1 MNPDFEL
8 LVGIVDD
15 NPLVREVTRTFLA
28 KTPVSIVFEAEN
40 GQQCI
45 DKVKSLQQIP
55 DVIILDLEMPV
66 MNGFQTLVILKELW
80 PTIQIIA
87 FSGTEDESK
96 IQTILEAG
104 AEYFLP
110 KCSDPLALAILIR
123 SIHLKLSFQRPH

>member
-15 NPLVREVTRTFLA
+15 NALVREVTRAFLV
-28 KTPVSIVFEAEN
+28 KTPVLVAFEAEN

-45 DKVKSLQQIP
+45 DKLKSLQQIP

-66 MNGFQTLVILKELW
+66 MDGFQTAVILKELW
-80 PTIQIIA
+80 PAIQIIV
-87 FSGTEDESK
+87 FSGTEDENK
-96 IQTILEAG
+96 IRTILQSG

-110 KCSDPLALAILIR
+110 KCSDPLALATLIR
-123 SIHLKLSFQRPH
+123 SIHLELWTQRCR

>member
-1 MNPDFEL
+1 MNLDFEL

-15 NPLVREVTRTFLA
+15 NAIMREVTRAFLG
-28 KTPVSIVFEAEN
+28 KTPVSVVFEAEN

-45 DKVKSLQQIP
+45 DKIKSLQQIP

-66 MNGFQTLVILKELW
+66 MNGFQTSVIVKELW
-80 PTIQIIA
+80 PTILIII

-96 IQTILEAG
+96 IQTILQSG

-110 KCSDPLALAILIR
+110 KYSDPLALATLIR
-123 SIHLKLSFQRPH
+123 SIHLKLSAQMSH